1 MDDTRFLKRHRA
13 DSWFWGLLWLYVMMV
28 VIVGFEPPVRRR
40 FFDEVQEPAS
50 WALVIHV
57 WSYSAWLCLLAI
69 QAYLA
74 GTKRLQLHRTF
85 GLAMLPLAAVMIWS
99 GMASELAFQARRL
112 ADGRSAADFF
122 AVSSTYIATFTVLV
136 PLAWMARR
144 RAAAHKRLILMATAA
159 ILGGAHLRIWGGWW
173 PEAWFDVYAF
183 RVFYFF
189 GGSMIIVA
197 MGMAYDLATR
207 RALHPV
213 YKIGAPALLA
223 VYALA
228 IVAFDSPRWAA
239 LVEPYLR

>member
-1 MDDTRFLKRHRA
+1 MDDTRFLKRHKA
-13 DSWFWGLLWLYVMMV
+13 DSWFWGLLWLYILL
-28 VIVGFEPPVRRR
+28 IVLFGFADPVQRR
-40 FFDEVQEPAS
+40 FFDDFQEPAN
-50 WALVIHV
+50 WDLVIHV
-57 WSYSAWLCLLAI
+57 WSFSAWLCLLAI

-74 GTKRLQLHRTF
+74 GTKRMQLHRTF

-99 GMASELAFQARRL
+99 GLSSELAFQARRA

-122 AVSSTYIATFTVLV
+122 AVSSTYVVTFAVLV

-144 RAAAHKRLILMATAA
+144 RAAAHKRLILLATAA
-159 ILGGAHLRIWGGWW
+159 ILGGAHLRIWGGWFPDEW
-173 PEAWFDVYAF
+173 LEIYPI

-197 MGMAYDLATR
+197 MGMIHDLVTR

-213 YKIGAPALLA
+213 YKIGAPVLLV
-223 VYALA
+223 VYCLA

-239 LVEPYLR
+239 FVAPYLG